1 MLETI
6 REFGRERLG
15 ESGREAAIRQPDD
28 EDDSPLQ
35 PFGLMDRRQ
44 DNLLVFRADNR
55 HVFASEGVRQRDLLQ
70 KRIHVFIAQGI
81 LRELLEVIEACL
93 RVGEL
98 RSGVIGIAFLDNEP
112 DGLRRV
118 PPHPLRVERAEN

>member
-1 MLETI
+1 
-6 REFGRERLG
+6 
-15 ESGREAAIRQPDD
+15 
-28 EDDSPLQ
+28 
-35 PFGLMDRRQ
+35 MDRRQ

-55 HVFASEGVRQRDLLQ
+55 HVFAGEGVRQRDLLQ